1 VQRTPA
7 TKTADLGVLYRRR
20 RESIVD
26 LVAGIGTD
34 DASRPVPTCPKW
46 TVHDVVAHL
55 VGVASDGLNGNM
67 AGAPGEVWTAA
78 QVDARRNR
86 PVADLLEE
94 WDGLAPRLEAF
105 LSGVERSPAVVD
117 IATHEQDIRT
127 ALGRPGERDNDAIR
141 TAVGWFLPAFGNRLE
156 AAGLPAVRV
165 VTEDGASVAG
175 AGTPVLTLDAGR
187 FELFRAALG
196 RRSRGQVEAMFTGG
210 DATPYVE
217 PFVLFGPADRDIR
230 E

>member
-1 VQRTPA
+1 MQRTPA
-7 TKTADLGVLYRRR
+7 TKTADLGELYRRR
-20 RESIVD
+20 RESIVG

-46 TVHDVVAHL
+46 TVHDVLAHL
-55 VGVASDGLNGNM
+55 VGVASDGVNGNM
-67 AGAPGEVWTAA
+67 AGAPGEAWTAA
-78 QVDARRNR
+78 QVDARRDR
-86 PVADLLEE
+86 PITDLLVE
-94 WDGLAPRLEAF
+94 WDGLAPSLETY

-127 ALGRPGERDNDAIR
+127 ALDRAGERDNTAIR
-141 TAVGWFLPAFGNRLE
+141 TAVGWFVAGFGSRLE

-175 AGTPVLTLDAGR
+175 AGEPVLTLDTSR

-210 DATPYVE
+210 DATAYVE